1 MNNKIMSLYAYGM
14 SCRDIAKYIAAMC
27 GLDIL
32 DGAVAKL
39 FVFDQDMICLG
50 ENMAC

>member
-14 SCRDIAKYIAAMC
+14 SCRDIAKHITGMC
-27 GLDIL
+27 GLDIS
-32 DGAVAKL
+32 DVAVAKL